1 MPAHPSIMYLSADS
15 HASEMKCHGH
25 PSHGHDP
32 DIVRVRVRVSSFRV
46 RVRVS
51 SLVFIERNV
60 GGRKLNI
67 LVT

>member
-1 MPAHPSIMYLSADS
+1 MKGNTGLGLGLGLVRWLKLSYTYRPGF
-15 HASEMKCHGH
+15 EFR
-25 PSHGHDP
+25 
-32 DIVRVRVRVSSFRV
+32 IRVSWI
-46 RVRVS
+46 RVS